1 MLIKQLSVFV
11 ENRTGRLA
19 EITEILFKHNIDIR
33 AFSIAETA
41 DYGIF
46 RLIVNQPEKAV
57 EALRANSIT
66 VSLTDVIAV
75 EIPDKPGGLYR
86 AVEVLTQAGVSIEYM
101 YAFVSPKA
109 GMAYV
114 ILRVED
120 YEKASEVLTEKGI
133 RLLCG
138 HELYSL

>member
-11 ENRTGRLA
+11 ENRTGRLS
-19 EITEILFKHNIDIR
+19 EITEILAKHNIDIR
-33 AFSIAETA
+33 AFSIADTA
-41 DYGIF
+41 DYGIL

-57 EALRANSIT
+57 EALKASSIT
-66 VSLTDVIAV
+66 VSLTNVIAV

-86 AVEVLTQAGVSIEYM
+86 AIGILTDADVSIEYM
-101 YAFVSPKA
+101 YAFVSPRD